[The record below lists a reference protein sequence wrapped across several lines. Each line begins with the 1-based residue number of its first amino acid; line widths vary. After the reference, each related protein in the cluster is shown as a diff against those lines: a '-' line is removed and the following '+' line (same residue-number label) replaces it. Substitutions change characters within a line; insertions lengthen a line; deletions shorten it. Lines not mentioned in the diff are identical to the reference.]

1 MLTTTLDGL
10 WALQVLSGHEVLAPE
25 LGLRPYLP
33 SAESRHDALSH
44 PVSAELNAAGLIA
57 ADGSVDD
64 VVLEWLSVLSRREV
78 GLSIRVQTPN
88 ADEPEMILVAR
99 RGQWWV
105 ALGRHGPMITMTGVG
120 IAATEDASC
129 SLITSL
135 IEQTCGRLRPASF
148 RPVTLDIGQLL
159 TGVHDSE
166 SLRNLLIRQGLD
178 AEQIRTLAL
187 ATDPR
192 MSAQACF
199 AALQT
204 AISGGP
210 AGSLPAPASFSIIDT
225 TEGRVVSEQVQK
237 DGKLWLIVGP
247 GSQTSIASAAQAM
260 LRSLSAGQAWHQTR
274 KAFR

>member
-78 GLSIRVQTPN
+78 GLSIRVQTPHAN
-88 ADEPEMILVAR
+88 EPEMILVAR

-105 ALGRHGPMITMTGVG
+105 ALGRHGRMIKMTGVG
-120 IAATEDASC
+120 IAATETASC

-135 IEQTCGRLRPASF
+135 IEQTCGRLRPASL

-178 AEQIRTLAL
+178 AEQIRTLVL
-187 ATDPR
+187 AADPR
-192 MSAQACF
+192 MSAHASF

-204 AISGGP
+204 AIPGGP
-210 AGSLPAPASFSIIDT
+210 AGSLAAPASFSIIDT
-225 TEGRVVSEQVQK
+225 TEGRLVSEQVEK
-237 DGKLWLIVGP
+237 DGKLWMIVGP
-247 GSQTSIASAAQAM
+247 GSQTSIASAAQAI

-274 KAFR
+274 KVFR